1 MNWVKWV
8 QQQLHSYDMRVLS
21 SVIIITQSGIKN
33 IENVKFWG
41 LLPCGMIPWQPLPM
55 FRYYVCTIR
64 GHLNNNEEV
73 YSKVAASECY
83 LGEGN
88 LIFFCTG
95 PIDSNFWQ
103 IKIII
108 IILIS
113 HVFLSPNM
121 IFFFWVAIKSIKN
134 KNLVHLTTLNHSTKR
149 CGHFLWHKIIDDQYF
164 SFAIWQ
170 TLNLGLLFCRP
181 TELK

>member
-1 MNWVKWV
+1 MFFSKHQLIRHGRAKLHTPAMNWVKWV

-33 IENVKFWG
+33 IENVKFRG

-88 LIFFCTG
+88 LIFF
-95 PIDSNFWQ
+95 
-103 IKIII
+103 
-108 IILIS
+108 
-113 HVFLSPNM
+113 
-121 IFFFWVAIKSIKN
+121 FWVAIKSIKN
-134 KNLVHLTTLNHSTKR
+134 KNLVHLTTLNHSAKR

-170 TLNLGLLFCRP
+170 TLNLGWLLFCRP
-181 TELK
+181 TDLK